1 MPVKSAKQFRLM
13 QAAKMGG
20 VGGVAP
26 DVAGEMLS
34 KTSPADKSSFASAPR
49 PSRPSKSPRGLKA
62 PRGKAFGAHKASK
75 VKKFKF

>member
-26 DVAGEMLS
+26 DVANEMLS
-34 KTSPADKSSFASAPR
+34 KTPHSVKSGFASSKR
-49 PSRPSKSPRGLKA
+49 PSNLPGNKKKMP
-62 PRGKAFGAHKASK
+62 
-75 VKKFKF
+75 KKFKAF